1 VVRPE
6 GELDRI
12 VLSTKDVRL
21 SKNALSGKVTGN
33 LALETMFPFLKARLS
48 GDVGSSRERGAQQ
61 EEGDTI
67 ELRPIRTPQRQLV
80 QLALHY
86 SINLPHRTL
95 SVTGADW
102 SAADG
107 IDPTLS
113 PRPLVFVDLPAG
125 RPVIPVAVELP
136 AGKVVLL
143 YERLA
148 ELTSQRVRHLP
159 PAYPSDSNPADTRK
173 YWDWYARNY
182 SAHTAMKV
190 LEDGIGE
197 GGAPRWVDYRVPV
210 ADGRSLNLSLRGQGA
225 YDTGVYAWSTIWRG
239 HEHGL
244 RLVGTLKS
252 GLALNVLAVFEK

>member
-1 VVRPE
+1 
-6 GELDRI
+6 
-12 VLSTKDVRL
+12 
-21 SKNALSGKVTGN
+21 
-33 LALETMFPFLKARLS
+33 M
-48 GDVGSSRERGAQQ
+48 
-61 EEGDTI
+61 
-67 ELRPIRTPQRQLV
+67 RPIRTPQRQLV

-86 SINLPHRTL
+86 SVNLPHRTL

-159 PAYPSDSNPADTRK
+159 PTYPSDSNPADTRK
-173 YWDWYARNY
+173 YWEWYAQNY
-182 SAHTAMKV
+182 SARTAMKV
-190 LEDGIGE
+190 LEDGITCRCAGRAPTTPE
-197 GGAPRWVDYRVPV
+197 STRGPRSGA
-210 ADGRSLNLSLRGQGA
+210 A
-225 YDTGVYAWSTIWRG
+225 TSTACVSWAR
-239 HEHGL
+239 
-244 RLVGTLKS
+244 
-252 GLALNVLAVFEK
+252 